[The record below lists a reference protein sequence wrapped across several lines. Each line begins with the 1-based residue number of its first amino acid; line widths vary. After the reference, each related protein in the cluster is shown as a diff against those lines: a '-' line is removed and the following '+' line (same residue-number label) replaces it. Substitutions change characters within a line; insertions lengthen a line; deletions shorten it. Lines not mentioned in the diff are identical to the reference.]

1 MGSEKV
7 RNVLLG
13 VLVVGLI
20 GLTVAYASL
29 SQRLDIKS
37 TATVK
42 SSTWKVKFANLS
54 AESTVGTAN
63 VTTQPTLTD
72 TLVSG
77 LNVELTKP
85 GDAVSYTFDIVNEG
99 TIDAKISTYKINSKD
114 DGIVCTDATA
124 STSSESATTVCNGLT
139 YTLVYANDTTA
150 DATGSVITAGTP
162 VAQDQELKAGQSATV
177 KLTVSFDSE
186 TVPTSDVTVTGLDA
200 YMIYEQN

>member
-7 RNVLLG
+7 RNVLIG
-13 VLVVGLI
+13 VLIAGLI

-42 SSTWKVKFANLS
+42 ASTWAIKFANLS
-54 AESTVGTAN
+54 AANTVGTAR

-77 LNVELTKP
+77 LDVELTKP
-85 GDAVSYTFDIVNEG
+85 GDTVSYTFDIVNEG
-99 TIDAKISTYKINSKD
+99 TIDAKISTYKINANG
-114 DGIVCTDATA
+114 DGIVCTDADA
-124 STSSESATTVCNGLT
+124 STVSDSATTVCNGLT
-139 YTLVYANDTTA
+139 YTLTYTSDTTA
-150 DATGSVITAGTP
+150 DQTGSVITAGTP
-162 VAQDQELKAGQSATV
+162 VAQDQELKAGQTV
-177 KLTVSFDSE
+177 KVTLTVSFDSE
-186 TVPTSDVTVTGLDA
+186 KVPSSDVKVTGLDA